1 MIEIRRVESDP
12 ELEAWAAMK
21 SRIVPDEPVTAEQL
35 RGFHAPE
42 RILVLAELDGELAGC
57 GVADRSHFPGRA
69 FVAPRVLPEHR
80 GRGVGTAL
88 LEHLVAYGR
97 ELGVEGL
104 TAFVDGG
111 DEVAQAF
118 ATRRGLVEVDRQI
131 EQVREI
137 GDEPAARPPEGIELE
152 SLGERRE
159 ELLREA
165 FAVATEAYADMPL
178 PDAITVPLEEWLNDE
193 ATLPA
198 GSFVARADGT
208 VIGYAGLLERAK
220 PGTAEHGLTAVRRA
234 WRGRGVAKALKQA
247 ELHWAAAN
255 GLHQLITWTQRGN
268 AAMQSLNRRLGYV
281 DRTIVLT
288 MQGPLRGVGSTEP
301 RGSGGAGFAGVGAG
315 K

>member
-35 RGFHAPE
+35 RGFHASE

-178 PDAITVPLEEWLNDE
+178 PDAITVPL
-193 ATLPA
+193 
-198 GSFVARADGT
+198 
-208 VIGYAGLLERAK
+208 
-220 PGTAEHGLTAVRRA
+220 
-234 WRGRGVAKALKQA
+234 
-247 ELHWAAAN
+247 
-255 GLHQLITWTQRGN
+255 
-268 AAMQSLNRRLGYV
+268 
-281 DRTIVLT
+281 
-288 MQGPLRGVGSTEP
+288 
-301 RGSGGAGFAGVGAG
+301 
-315 K
+315 